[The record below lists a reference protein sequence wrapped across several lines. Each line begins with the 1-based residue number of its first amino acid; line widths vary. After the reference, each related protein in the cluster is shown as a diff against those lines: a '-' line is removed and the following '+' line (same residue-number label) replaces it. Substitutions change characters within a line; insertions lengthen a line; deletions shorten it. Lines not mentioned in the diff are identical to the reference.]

1 MGVGVLL
8 LSGLVAVVAGVGSW
22 ILGSR
27 HGGRARLR
35 AEESRTSSAVI
46 ETERRMLELIAN
58 GAALGEVL
66 DALTAAIERISPESL
81 CTIMLLDEEQRRRLL
96 IASGP
101 SLPQAYLQACNGLEI
116 GPEVGACGS
125 AAFRNETVVVE
136 DIATDLRFAAAR
148 DFVLSHGL
156 RSCWS
161 QPIRDSKGTVLG
173 TFATY
178 RRVVSSPR
186 PDELQLA
193 RVAGQLAGNAIE
205 RIRAQTQ
212 LTDASRRLNL
222 AETVARFGIWE
233 GDFQR
238 NIISLSEGL
247 AALLERPRSKFQL
260 TRGELEA
267 MVHPK
272 DRSVLWSSAGRH
284 DSQKGPAQE
293 EFRVVLP
300 SGALR
305 WMRCQWGFDPGVD
318 PPTRATGAMI
328 DVTVEKRIR
337 DALVEASEAAQ
348 AASRSKSAFLANV
361 SHEIRTPMNGVIG
374 MTSLLLDT
382 PLDPVQRDYAE
393 TIRASADS
401 LLTIINDILDF
412 SKIEAGKLEV
422 ESIEIDLPESVNET
436 RMILAYQVASKNLS
450 LDVTVQ
456 PDVPRWVRGDPH
468 RIRQCLVNLISNAVK
483 FTHSGGVRVTVS
495 VAGHQNDRVLA
506 RFEVSDT
513 GIGIGQ
519 DMLATLFQPFVQA
532 DSSTTRHFGGTGLG
546 LSIVRRLVEMMGGE
560 VGVQSELARGST
572 FWFVL
577 PLQVANTPAAH
588 VDVVPAVAASHSAA
602 PESGAARRSPVSDYH
617 GKVLLVEDNLVNQ
630 KVARAFLERLG
641 CEVTLAANGVDAVRC
656 FAQTRFDL
664 ILLDLQMPVMDGYVA
679 TSRLRQLE
687 HGRARTPIVA
697 LTASAMMGQRERCLQ
712 AGMDD
717 LITKPF
723 ELQRMRAILERFG
736 LRSRGATSDR
746 QPPEGDEIVLDDCDI
761 APLAAGQA
769 PR

>member
-1 MGVGVLL
+1 MWVEVLV
-8 LSGLVAVVAGVGSW
+8 LSGLVTVVAGAGGW

-27 HGGRARLR
+27 HGVRTRLR
-35 AEESRTSSAVI
+35 ADESGTSWLVI

-58 GAALGEVL
+58 GATLSEVL

-116 GPEVGACGS
+116 GPEVGACGT

-136 DIATDLRFAAAR
+136 DIATDPRFAAAR

-178 RRVVSSPR
+178 RRVASSPR
-186 PDELQLA
+186 PEELRLA
-193 RVAGQLAGNAIE
+193 RVAGQLAGNAVE
-205 RIRAQTQ
+205 RIRAQVQ
-212 LTDASRRLNL
+212 LNDASRRLNL

-233 GDFQR
+233 ADFQR

-260 TRGELEA
+260 TRAELDA
-267 MVHPK
+267 MVHPE
-272 DRSVLWSSAGRH
+272 DRHVLWSSA
-284 DSQKGPAQE
+284 DPQKVPAPE
-293 EFRVVLP
+293 EFRLMLP
-300 SGALR
+300 SGAVR

-328 DVTVEKRIR
+328 DVTVEKRTR
-337 DALVEASEAAQ
+337 DALIQASEAAQ

-361 SHEIRTPMNGVIG
+361 SHEIRTPMNGIIG

-382 PLDPVQRDYAE
+382 PLDPMQRDYAE
-393 TIRASADS
+393 TIRTSSNS
-401 LLTIINDILDF
+401 LLTVINDILDF
-412 SKIEAGKLEV
+412 SKIEAGKLDV
-422 ESIEIDLPESVNET
+422 ESIEMDLPQIVAET
-436 RMILAYQVASKNLS
+436 QMILAYEAASKNLS
-450 LDVTVQ
+450 LDVTVL
-456 PDVPRWVRGDPH
+456 PDVPRWVRGDPQ
-468 RIRQCLVNLISNAVK
+468 RIRQCLVNLISNAIK
-483 FTHSGGVRVTVS
+483 FTPSGTISVTVS
-495 VAGHQNDRVLA
+495 VAGSQNHSVLA
-506 RFEVSDT
+506 RFEVRDT
-513 GIGIGQ
+513 GIGIAPEALP
-519 DMLATLFQPFVQA
+519 MLFQPFVQA

-546 LSIVRRLVEMMGGE
+546 LSIVRRLAETMGGE
-560 VGVQSELARGST
+560 VGVESEPGRGST

-577 PLQVANTPAAH
+577 PLQLAGARARRTEATAT
-588 VDVVPAVAASHSAA
+588 VAASPGTDPDVSAGRQ
-602 PESGAARRSPVSDYH
+602 PLARGSF

-630 KVARAFLERLG
+630 KVARTFLERLG
-641 CEVTLAANGVDAVRC
+641 CEVTVAANGLDAVRC

-664 ILLDLQMPVMDGYVA
+664 ILLDLQMPVMDGYAA
-679 TSRLRQLE
+679 TGRLRQLE
-687 HGRARTPIVA
+687 HGGARTPIVA
-697 LTASAMMGQRERCLQ
+697 LTASAMTGQRERCLQ
-712 AGMDD
+712 AGMDE

-723 ELQRMRAILERFG
+723 DLRRLREVLERFG
-736 LRSRGATSDR
+736 LCSGEATPGQ
-746 QPPEGDEIVLDDCDI
+746 QPPEGRDVVLDEAEI
-761 APLAAGQA
+761 APLARGSAQ
-769 PR
+769 

>member
-1 MGVGVLL
+1 MWVEFLP
-8 LSGLVAVVAGVGSW
+8 LSGLVAAVVGVGGW
-22 ILGSR
+22 ILGAR
-27 HGGRARLR
+27 HGARSRLR
-35 AEESRTSSAVI
+35 AEDSRTSSLVTEI
-46 ETERRMLELIAN
+46 ERRMLELIAK
-58 GAALGEVL
+58 GAALSEVL

-96 IASGP
+96 VASGP
-101 SLPQAYLQACNGLEI
+101 SLPEAYLQACNGLEI
-116 GPEVGACGS
+116 GPEVGACGT
-125 AAFRNETVVVE
+125 AAFRNETVVVD
-136 DIATDLRFAAAR
+136 DIATDPRFAAAR

-178 RRVVSSPR
+178 RRVISNPR
-186 PDELQLA
+186 PEELQLA

-205 RIRAQTQ
+205 RIRAQIQ

-238 NIISLSEGL
+238 NIISVSEGL

-267 MVHPK
+267 MVHPE
-272 DRSVLWSSAGRH
+272 DRHVLWSSAGRH

-293 EFRVVLP
+293 EFRLVLP
-300 SGALR
+300 SGAVR
-305 WMRCQWGFDPGVD
+305 WMRCQWGFEPGVD

-328 DVTVEKRIR
+328 DVTVEKRVR
-337 DALVEASEAAQ
+337 DAVIQASEAAQ
-348 AASRSKSAFLANV
+348 AASRSKSEFLANV

-382 PLDPVQRDYAE
+382 SLDPVQRDYAE

-401 LLTIINDILDF
+401 LLTVINDILDF

-422 ESIEIDLPESVNET
+422 ESIEIDLPQSVTET
-436 RMILAYQVASKNLS
+436 RMIMAYQVASKNLR

-456 PDVPRWVRGDPH
+456 PDVPRWVRGDPQ
-468 RIRQCLVNLISNAVK
+468 RIRQCLVNLISNAIK
-483 FTHSGGVRVTVS
+483 FTHAGGVRVTVS
-495 VAGHQNDRVLA
+495 VVGRQNDRPLV
-506 RFEVSDT
+506 RFEVGDT
-513 GIGIGQ
+513 GIGIGK
-519 DMLATLFQPFVQA
+519 DTLPTLFQPFVQA

-560 VGVQSELARGST
+560 VGVQSELGKGST

-577 PLQVANTPAAH
+577 PLQVANTPAAGL
-588 VDVVPAVAASHSAA
+588 DVMSSAAASRTAT
-602 PESGAARRSPVSDYH
+602 PESGATVWPHAHDYH

-630 KVARAFLERLG
+630 KVARAVLERLG

-664 ILLDLQMPVMDGYVA
+664 ILLDIQMPVMDGYVA
-679 TSRLRQLE
+679 TSCMRQLE

-697 LTASAMMGQRERCLQ
+697 LTASAMTGQRERCLQ

-723 ELQRMRAILERFG
+723 EFQRMREILERFG
-736 LRSRGATSDR
+736 LCGSGAASPR
-746 QPPEGDEIVLDDCDI
+746 QPPESDDALLDDCVT
-761 APLAAGQA
+761 APLAAGA
-769 PR
+769 R